1 MSDKTALLLIGF
13 QNDYFHKSGIL
24 TGALEDTEGRDR
36 MLSNTLKLIEAVK
49 DREDFLVISTP
60 IQFTEDYSEL
70 NQPTGILKLIKE
82 TGAFLKNSSGSET
95 IDEFSEFSDSIEEIK
110 GKRGL
115 NAFSNTNLESY
126 LRDHGVTRVVLAGVV
141 TSVCIDST
149 GRSAHE
155 KGFEVTV
162 VSDCTAGRTDFEQN
176 FYCDHIF
183 PLYASVKTK
192 DEVLTLNPEVSR

>member
-95 IDEFSEFSDSIEEIK
+95 IDEFSDFSDSIEEIK

-162 VSDCTAGRTDFEQN
+162 VSDCTAGRTDFEQK
-176 FYCDHIF
+176 FYCDQIF

-192 DEVLTLNPEVSR
+192 DEVLTLKPEVSR

>member
-95 IDEFSEFSDSIEEIK
+95 IDEFSDFSDSIEEIK

-162 VSDCTAGRTDFEQN
+162 VSDCTAGRTDFEQK
-176 FYCDHIF
+176 FYCDQIF

>member
-95 IDEFSEFSDSIEEIK
+95 IDEFSDYSDSIEEIK

-162 VSDCTAGRTDFEQN
+162 VSDCTAGRTDFEQK
-176 FYCDHIF
+176 FYCDQIF

-192 DEVLTLNPEVSR
+192 DEVLTLKPEVSR